1 MSDIS
6 GASNTAGQK
15 ATAKQSTDYSPL
27 GKSVSKGEDAAWTGA
42 SEPKPSAG
50 LGRNVT
56 ENLTRGLDK
65 QLSAGAAFLE
75 EASESLRAAAAKL
88 DERLPPVAHGLR
100 SAAQAGN
107 DLAEQVRTRSPG
119 ELLDAGSDYARQK
132 PLLVFGAAAAVG
144 LVLSRFAKSTRQ
156 TSAPANSDW
165 RQTRAQSTQLRVQ
178 TDALQ
183 SPGTSTSSTL

>member
-15 ATAKQSTDYSPL
+15 ATAKQSTGYSPL
-27 GKSVSKGEDAAWTGA
+27 GSVSKGEDAAWTGA
-42 SEPKPSAG
+42 SEPKLSAG
-50 LGRNVT
+50 LGQNVT
-56 ENLTRGLDK
+56 ENLTRALDK
-65 QLSAGAAFLE
+65 Q
-75 EASESLRAAAAKL
+75 LRAAAAKL

-119 ELLDAGSDYARQK
+119 ELLEAGSDYAWQK

-144 LVLSRFAKSTRQ
+144 LLLSRFAKSTRQ
-156 TSAPANSDW
+156 TSAPANSGW
-165 RQTRAQSTQLRVQ
+165 RQTRAQSTQFRVQ
-178 TDALQ
+178 THALQ
-183 SPGTSTSSTL
+183 SPGTSTSPTL